1 MATLRST
8 KNSTPLDTG
17 FSFFFCWFYRCR
29 AAVPQHDDFV
39 HASIRQTRDRSD
51 SDVLSLTHEFLS
63 DMLGVQR
70 TSVTLIA
77 RQLQTEGLI
86 RYRRGRVEIVDRDGL
101 EKRSCEC
108 YEVTRRKNEEIFSHR
123 HN

>member
-1 MATLRST
+1 L
-8 KNSTPLDTG
+8 
-17 FSFFFCWFYRCR
+17 
-29 AAVPQHDDFV
+29 VPSGCGCDDFV
-39 HASIRQTRDRSD
+39 RVCLPAKWLWI
-51 SDVLSLTHEFLS
+51 DVVVC
-63 DMLGVQR
+63 DV
-70 TSVTLIA
+70 SVDGG
-77 RQLQTEGLI
+77 LQI